1 MAKIS
6 LVQNIKQSQKM
17 TLTPQLLKAIKLL
30 ELNNIDLD
38 NYLQQEILDN
48 PLLEKEADD
57 QSLKDN
63 INDNDKNLSSQDK
76 SESSFS
82 DNTDFEGS
90 PSFDTANLYESSST
104 SIDNIIEETI
114 ESKNSLY
121 QIITDQI
128 NISFQNKIDRLI
140 ALSILEFIE
149 PNGYLKV
156 STKELSIDLN
166 IDLLR
171 IEKILKILKS
181 FEPLGIFSNDL
192 EEFLTLQL
200 KSQNLLDNNLKLL
213 LKNLPILANEN
224 IFSISKKLKIDKEKL
239 KDSLDMLKRCSAAP
253 IDTDGDLISNINS
266 PDIIVEKDKNE
277 WIVSLNEETL
287 PKVIVLTGYWE
298 ELSRKKLSKEDKK
311 YLSANFLAGKGLVKA
326 LEQRASTI
334 LKVAKEIIKKQEKF
348 LDQGV
353 MGLRP
358 LKLKD
363 IAEELDIHESTVS
376 RITNSKTIYTPRG
389 TYDLKFFFSKSL
401 NTLSNDDGL
410 SSKVVKEKII
420 QLINNEEKVLS
431 DNKLSKLLKE
441 EGINVARRTVTKYRE
456 EMTLPP
462 SHQRKRLKQ
471 LAV

>member
-48 PLLEKEADD
+48 PLLEKAADD

-82 DNTDFEGS
+82 HNTDFEGS

-239 KDSLDMLKRCSAAP
+239 KDSLDLLKRCSAAP

-401 NTLSNDDGL
+401 STLSNDDGL
-410 SSKVVKEKII
+410 SS
-420 QLINNEEKVLS
+420 
-431 DNKLSKLLKE
+431 
-441 EGINVARRTVTKYRE
+441 
-456 EMTLPP
+456 
-462 SHQRKRLKQ
+462 
-471 LAV
+471 

>member
-1 MAKIS
+1 MVKIS

-38 NYLQQEILDN
+38 DYLQQEILDN
-48 PLLEKEADD
+48 PLLEKAGDD
-57 QSLKDN
+57 ESLKDN

-76 SESSFS
+76 LEISFS
-82 DNTDFEGS
+82 HNEDLEGS

-104 SIDNIIEETI
+104 SIDNIIEETL

-140 ALSILEFIE
+140 ALSILGFIE

-171 IEKILKILKS
+171 IEKILKVLKS
-181 FEPLGIFSNDL
+181 FEPLGVFSNDL

-200 KSQNLLDNNLKLL
+200 KSQNLLDSDLKLL
-213 LKNLPILANEN
+213 LRNLTILANEN
-224 IFSISKKLKIDKEKL
+224 IFSISRKLKIDKEKL
-239 KDSLDMLKRCSAAP
+239 IDSLDILKRCSPSP
-253 IDTDGDLISNINS
+253 IDTDSDLISHINS

-287 PKVIVLTGYWE
+287 PKVILLTGYWE

-311 YLSANFLAGKGLVKA
+311 YLSKNFLAGKGLVKA

-334 LKVAKEIIKKQEKF
+334 LKVAKEIIKKQDKF
-348 LDQGV
+348 LDDGI

-420 QLINNEEKVLS
+420 QLINNEEKILS

-441 EGINVARRTVTKYRE
+441 EGINVARRTVAKYRE

>member
-48 PLLEKEADD
+48 PLLEKAADD

-63 INDNDKNLSSQDK
+63 INDNDENLSSQDK

-82 DNTDFEGS
+82 HNTDSEGS

-121 QIITDQI
+121 QIIADQI

-171 IEKILKILKS
+171 IEKILKVLKS

-213 LKNLPILANEN
+213 LKNLTILATEN

-253 IDTDGDLISNINS
+253 IDTDGDLISHINS
-266 PDIIVEKDKNE
+266 PDIIVEKDKND

-334 LKVAKEIIKKQEKF
+334 LTVAKEIIKKQEKF

>member
-82 DNTDFEGS
+82 HNTDSEGS

-171 IEKILKILKS
+171 IEKILKVLKS

-213 LKNLPILANEN
+213 LKNLTILANEN

-253 IDTDGDLISNINS
+253 IDTDGDLISHINS

>member
-82 DNTDFEGS
+82 HNTDSEGS

-213 LKNLPILANEN
+213 LKNLTILANEN
-224 IFSISKKLKIDKEKL
+224 IFSRSKKLKIDKEKL

-401 NTLSNDDGL
+401 NALSNDDGL

>member
-48 PLLEKEADD
+48 PLLEKAADD
-57 QSLKDN
+57 QNLKDN

-82 DNTDFEGS
+82 HNTDSEGS

-171 IEKILKILKS
+171 IEKILKVLKS

>member
-48 PLLEKEADD
+48 PLLEKAADD

-63 INDNDKNLSSQDK
+63 INDNDENLSSQDK

-82 DNTDFEGS
+82 HNTDSEGS

-156 STKELSIDLN
+156 STKELSFDLN

-171 IEKILKILKS
+171 IEKILKVLKS
-181 FEPLGIFSNDL
+181 FEPLGIFSNNL

-200 KSQNLLDNNLKLL
+200 KSQNLLDNDLEIL
-213 LKNLPILANEN
+213 LKNLTILANEN

-239 KDSLDMLKRCSAAP
+239 KDSLDMLKRCSPAP
-253 IDTDGDLISNINS
+253 IDTDGDLISHINS

-348 LDQGV
+348 LDHGV

-401 NTLSNDDGL
+401 NTLSSDDGL

>member
-48 PLLEKEADD
+48 PLLEKVGDD
-57 QSLKDN
+57 EILKDN
-63 INDNDKNLSSQDK
+63 VNDTDKNLSSQNK
-76 SESSFS
+76 LESSFS
-82 DNTDFEGS
+82 HNEDSEGS

-114 ESKNSLY
+114 ESKKSLY

-128 NISFQNKIDRLI
+128 NLSFQNKIDRLI

-171 IEKILKILKS
+171 IEKILNILKS

-200 KSQNLLDNNLKLL
+200 NSQNLLDSDLKLL
-213 LKNLPILANEN
+213 LKNLTILATEN

-239 KDSLDMLKRCSAAP
+239 KDSLDVLKRCSPAP
-253 IDTDGDLISNINS
+253 IDTDSDLISHIYS

-298 ELSRKKLSKEDKK
+298 ELSRKKLTKEDKK
-311 YLSANFLAGKGLVKA
+311 YLSTNFLAGKGLVKA

-334 LKVAKEIIKKQEKF
+334 LKVAKEIIKKQKKF
-348 LDQGV
+348 LDDGV

>member
-38 NYLQQEILDN
+38 NYLQQEILDT

-171 IEKILKILKS
+171 IEKILKVLKS

-200 KSQNLLDNNLKLL
+200 KSQDLLDNNLKLL
-213 LKNLPILANEN
+213 LKNLPILASEN

>member
-48 PLLEKEADD
+48 PLLEKAADE
-57 QSLKDN
+57 QSLSDN
-63 INDNDKNLSSQDK
+63 INENDENLSAEDK
-76 SESSFS
+76 SESSFLHNEDS
-82 DNTDFEGS
+82 EVS

-171 IEKILKILKS
+171 IEKILKVLKS

-213 LKNLPILANEN
+213 LKNLPILASEN

>member
-82 DNTDFEGS
+82 HNTDSEGS

-171 IEKILKILKS
+171 IEKILKVLKS

-200 KSQNLLDNNLKLL
+200 KSQDLLDNNLKLL

-471 LAV
+471 LAI

>member
-48 PLLEKEADD
+48 PLLEKAADD
-57 QSLKDN
+57 QNLKDN

-82 DNTDFEGS
+82 HNTDSEGS

-171 IEKILKILKS
+171 IEKILKVLKS

-213 LKNLPILANEN
+213 LKNLTILANEN

>member
-48 PLLEKEADD
+48 PLLEKVDDD

-63 INDNDKNLSSQDK
+63 LNGNDENLSAQDK

-82 DNTDFEGS
+82 HNEDLERS
-90 PSFDTANLYESSST
+90 PSFDTTNLYDSSST

-171 IEKILKILKS
+171 IEKILKVLKS

>member
-38 NYLQQEILDN
+38 NYLQEEILDN
-48 PLLEKEADD
+48 PLLEKSGDD
-57 QSLKDN
+57 EILKDN
-63 INDNDKNLSSQDK
+63 INDKDENLSSQNK
-76 SESSFS
+76 LESSFS
-82 DNTDFEGS
+82 HNEDSEGS
-90 PSFDTANLYESSST
+90 PSFDTVNLYESSSV

-114 ESKNSLY
+114 ESKKSLY
-121 QIITDQI
+121 QIIADQI

-171 IEKILKILKS
+171 IEKILNILKS

-200 KSQNLLDNNLKLL
+200 NSQNLLDSDLKLL
-213 LKNLPILANEN
+213 LKNLTILATEN

-239 KDSLDMLKRCSAAP
+239 KDSLDVLKRCSPAP
-253 IDTDGDLISNINS
+253 IDTDSDLISHIYS

-311 YLSANFLAGKGLVKA
+311 YLSANYLAGKGLVKA

-348 LDQGV
+348 LDDGV

>member
-48 PLLEKEADD
+48 PLLEKAADD

-82 DNTDFEGS
+82 HNTDSEGS

-171 IEKILKILKS
+171 IEKILKVLKS

-213 LKNLPILANEN
+213 LKNLTILANEN

-253 IDTDGDLISNINS
+253 IDTDGDLISHINS
-266 PDIIVEKDKNE
+266 PDIIVEKDKND

>member
-128 NISFQNKIDRLI
+128 NISFQNKTDRLI

-171 IEKILKILKS
+171 IEKILKVLKS

-192 EEFLTLQL
+192 EEFLTLQI

-311 YLSANFLAGKGLVKA
+311 YLSTNFLAGKGLVKA

-401 NTLSNDDGL
+401 NALSNDDGL

>member
-48 PLLEKEADD
+48 PLLEKAADE
-57 QSLKDN
+57 QSLSDN
-63 INDNDKNLSSQDK
+63 INENDENLSAEDK
-76 SESSFS
+76 SESSFLHNEDS
-82 DNTDFEGS
+82 EVS

-171 IEKILKILKS
+171 IEKILKVLKS

-200 KSQNLLDNNLKLL
+200 KSQNLLDNNLNLL

-471 LAV
+471 LAI

>member
-48 PLLEKEADD
+48 PLLEKAADD

-63 INDNDKNLSSQDK
+63 INDNDENLSSQDK

-82 DNTDFEGS
+82 HNTDSEGS

-171 IEKILKILKS
+171 IEKILKVLKS

-213 LKNLPILANEN
+213 LKNLTILANEN

-253 IDTDGDLISNINS
+253 IDTDGDLISHINS

>member
-48 PLLEKEADD
+48 PLLEKAADD

-63 INDNDKNLSSQDK
+63 INDNDENLSSQDK

-82 DNTDFEGS
+82 HNTDSEGS

-171 IEKILKILKS
+171 IEKILKVLKS

-213 LKNLPILANEN
+213 LKNLTILANEN
-224 IFSISKKLKIDKEKL
+224 IFSISKKLQIDIEKL

-253 IDTDGDLISNINS
+253 IDTDGDLISHINS
-266 PDIIVEKDKNE
+266 PDIIVEKDKNK

-401 NTLSNDDGL
+401 STLSNDDGL

>member
-48 PLLEKEADD
+48 PLLEKAADD

-76 SESSFS
+76 SESSLS
-82 DNTDFEGS
+82 HNTDSEGS

-166 IDLLR
+166 IDLFR
-171 IEKILKILKS
+171 IKKILKVLKS

-401 NTLSNDDGL
+401 TTLSSDDGL

>member
-1 MAKIS
+1 MVKIS

-38 NYLQQEILDN
+38 DYLQQEILDN
-48 PLLEKEADD
+48 PLLEKAGDD
-57 QSLKDN
+57 ESLKDN

-76 SESSFS
+76 LEISFS
-82 DNTDFEGS
+82 HNEDLEGS
-90 PSFDTANLYESSST
+90 PSFDTANLYESSSA
-104 SIDNIIEETI
+104 SIDNIIEETL

-140 ALSILEFIE
+140 ALSILGFIE

-171 IEKILKILKS
+171 IEKILKVLKS
-181 FEPLGIFSNDL
+181 FEPLGVFSNDL

-200 KSQNLLDNNLKLL
+200 KSQNLLDSDLKLL
-213 LKNLPILANEN
+213 LRNLTILANEN
-224 IFSISKKLKIDKEKL
+224 IFSISRKLKIDKEKL
-239 KDSLDMLKRCSAAP
+239 IDSLDILKRCSPSP
-253 IDTDGDLISNINS
+253 IDTDSDLISHINS

-287 PKVIVLTGYWE
+287 PKVILLTGYWE

-311 YLSANFLAGKGLVKA
+311 YLSKNFLAGKGLVKA

-334 LKVAKEIIKKQEKF
+334 LKVAKEIIKKQDKF
-348 LDQGV
+348 LDDGI

-420 QLINNEEKVLS
+420 QLINNEEKILS

>member
-38 NYLQQEILDN
+38 NYLQEEILDN
-48 PLLEKEADD
+48 PLLEKVGDD
-57 QSLKDN
+57 ESLKDN
-63 INDNDKNLSSQDK
+63 INDNDENLSSQKKLD
-76 SESSFS
+76 SSFS
-82 DNTDFEGS
+82 HNEDSEGS

-104 SIDNIIEETI
+104 SIDNIIEETL

-171 IEKILKILKS
+171 IEKILKVLKS

-200 KSQNLLDNNLKLL
+200 KSKNLLDSDLKLL
-213 LKNLPILANEN
+213 LKNLTILANEN
-224 IFSISKKLKIDKEKL
+224 IFSISKKLQIDIEKL
-239 KDSLDMLKRCSAAP
+239 KDSLDMLKRCSPTP
-253 IDTDGDLISNINS
+253 IDTDSDLISHINS

-348 LDQGV
+348 LNDGV
-353 MGLRP
+353 MSLRP

-401 NTLSNDDGL
+401 STLSDDDGL

>member
-48 PLLEKEADD
+48 PLLEKVDDD

-63 INDNDKNLSSQDK
+63 LNGNDENLSAQDK

-82 DNTDFEGS
+82 HNEDLERS
-90 PSFDTANLYESSST
+90 PSFDTTNLYDSSST

-156 STKELSIDLN
+156 STKELSFDLN

-171 IEKILKILKS
+171 IEKILKVLKS
-181 FEPLGIFSNDL
+181 FEPLGIFSNNL

-200 KSQNLLDNNLKLL
+200 KSQNLLDNDLEIL
-213 LKNLPILANEN
+213 LKNLTILANEN

-239 KDSLDMLKRCSAAP
+239 KDSLDMLKRCSPAP
-253 IDTDGDLISNINS
+253 IDTDGDLISHINS

-287 PKVIVLTGYWE
+287 PKVILLTGYWE

-311 YLSANFLAGKGLVKA
+311 YLSTNFLAGKGLVKA

-348 LDQGV
+348 LDHGV

-401 NTLSNDDGL
+401 NTLSSDDGL

>member
-48 PLLEKEADD
+48 PLLEKVGDD
-57 QSLKDN
+57 EILKDN
-63 INDNDKNLSSQDK
+63 VNDTDKNLSSQNK
-76 SESSFS
+76 LESSFS
-82 DNTDFEGS
+82 HNEDSEGS

-114 ESKNSLY
+114 ESKKSLY

-128 NISFQNKIDRLI
+128 NLSFQNKIDRLI

-166 IDLLR
+166 IDILR
-171 IEKILKILKS
+171 IEKILNILKS
-181 FEPLGIFSNDL
+181 FEPLGIFSNNL

-200 KSQNLLDNNLKLL
+200 NSQNLLDSDLKLL
-213 LKNLPILANEN
+213 LKNLTILATEN

-239 KDSLDMLKRCSAAP
+239 KDSLDVLKRCSPAP
-253 IDTDGDLISNINS
+253 IDTDSDLISHIYS

-311 YLSANFLAGKGLVKA
+311 YLSANYLAGKGLVKA

-334 LKVAKEIIKKQEKF
+334 LKVAKEIIKKQKKF
-348 LDQGV
+348 LDDGV

>member
-82 DNTDFEGS
+82 HNTDSEGS

-171 IEKILKILKS
+171 IEKILKVLKS

-213 LKNLPILANEN
+213 LKNLTILANEN

-239 KDSLDMLKRCSAAP
+239 KDSLDLLKRCSAAP

>member
-1 MAKIS
+1 MVKIS

-38 NYLQQEILDN
+38 DYLQQEILDN
-48 PLLEKEADD
+48 PLLEKAGDD
-57 QSLKDN
+57 ESLKDN

-76 SESSFS
+76 LEISFS
-82 DNTDFEGS
+82 HNEDLEGS
-90 PSFDTANLYESSST
+90 PSFDTTNLYESSST
-104 SIDNIIEETI
+104 SIDNIIEETL

-140 ALSILEFIE
+140 ALSILGFIE

-171 IEKILKILKS
+171 IEKILKVLKS
-181 FEPLGIFSNDL
+181 FEPLGVFSNDL

-200 KSQNLLDNNLKLL
+200 KSQNLLDSDLKLL
-213 LKNLPILANEN
+213 LRNLTILANEN
-224 IFSISKKLKIDKEKL
+224 IFSIARKLKIDKEKL
-239 KDSLDMLKRCSAAP
+239 IDSLDILKRCSPSP
-253 IDTDGDLISNINS
+253 IDTDSDLISHINS

-287 PKVIVLTGYWE
+287 PKVILLTGYWE

-311 YLSANFLAGKGLVKA
+311 YLSKNFLAGKGLVKA

-334 LKVAKEIIKKQEKF
+334 LKVAKEIIKKQDKF
-348 LDQGV
+348 LDDGI

-420 QLINNEEKVLS
+420 QLINNEEKILS

-441 EGINVARRTVTKYRE
+441 EGINVARRTVAKYRE

>member
-48 PLLEKEADD
+48 PLLEKAADD

-82 DNTDFEGS
+82 HNTDSEGS

-171 IEKILKILKS
+171 IEKILKVLKS

-200 KSQNLLDNNLKLL
+200 KSQDLLVNNLKLL
-213 LKNLPILANEN
+213 LKNLPILASEN

-401 NTLSNDDGL
+401 STLSNDDGL

>member
-38 NYLQQEILDN
+38 NYLQEEILDN
-48 PLLEKEADD
+48 PLLEKVGDNE
-57 QSLKDN
+57 SLKDN
-63 INDNDKNLSSQDK
+63 INGNDENLSSQK
-76 SESSFS
+76 KLESSLS
-82 DNTDFEGS
+82 HNEDSEGS

-104 SIDNIIEETI
+104 SIDNIIEETV

-166 IDLLR
+166 IDLFR
-171 IEKILKILKS
+171 IEKILKVLKS

-192 EEFLTLQL
+192 EEFLILQL
-200 KSQNLLDNNLKLL
+200 KSQNLLDSDLKLL
-213 LKNLPILANEN
+213 SKNLSILANEN
-224 IFSISKKLKIDKEKL
+224 IFSISKKLKIDIEKL
-239 KDSLDMLKRCSAAP
+239 KDSLDMLKRCSPAP
-253 IDTDGDLISNINS
+253 IDTDSDLISHINS

-311 YLSANFLAGKGLVKA
+311 YLSANFLAGKGLVKS

-348 LDQGV
+348 LNDGV
-353 MGLRP
+353 MSLRP

-363 IAEELDIHESTVS
+363 IADELDIHESTVS

-401 NTLSNDDGL
+401 NTLSDDDGL

-462 SHQRKRLKQ
+462 SHQRKRLKH

>member
-82 DNTDFEGS
+82 HNTDSEGS

-171 IEKILKILKS
+171 IEKILKVLKS

-253 IDTDGDLISNINS
+253 IDTDGDLISHINS

-363 IAEELDIHESTVS
+363 IAEELDIHESTCLLYTSPSPRDQRGS
-376 RITNSKTIYTPRG
+376 R
-389 TYDLKFFFSKSL
+389 
-401 NTLSNDDGL
+401 
-410 SSKVVKEKII
+410 
-420 QLINNEEKVLS
+420 
-431 DNKLSKLLKE
+431 
-441 EGINVARRTVTKYRE
+441 
-456 EMTLPP
+456 LP
-462 SHQRKRLKQ
+462 SY
-471 LAV
+471 A

>member
-38 NYLQQEILDN
+38 DYLQQEILDN
-48 PLLEKEADD
+48 PLLEKTGDD
-57 QSLKDN
+57 ESLKDN

-76 SESSFS
+76 LEISFS
-82 DNTDFEGS
+82 HNEDLEGS

-104 SIDNIIEETI
+104 SIDNIIEETL

-140 ALSILEFIE
+140 ALSILGFIE

-171 IEKILKILKS
+171 IEKILKVLKS
-181 FEPLGIFSNDL
+181 FEPLGVFSNDL

-200 KSQNLLDNNLKLL
+200 KSQNLLDSDLKLL
-213 LKNLPILANEN
+213 LRNLTILANEN
-224 IFSISKKLKIDKEKL
+224 IFSIARKLKIDKEKL
-239 KDSLDMLKRCSAAP
+239 IDSLDILKRCSPSP
-253 IDTDGDLISNINS
+253 IDTDSDLISHINS

-277 WIVSLNEETL
+277 WIVYLNEETL
-287 PKVIVLTGYWE
+287 PKVILLTGYWE

-311 YLSANFLAGKGLVKA
+311 YLSKNFLAGKGLVKA

-334 LKVAKEIIKKQEKF
+334 LKVAKEIIKKQDKF
-348 LDQGV
+348 LDDGI

-420 QLINNEEKVLS
+420 QLINNEEKILS

-441 EGINVARRTVTKYRE
+441 EGINVARRTVAKYRE

>member
-48 PLLEKEADD
+48 PLLEKAADD

-82 DNTDFEGS
+82 DNTDSEGS

-213 LKNLPILANEN
+213 LKNLTILANEN

-253 IDTDGDLISNINS
+253 IDTDGDLISHINS
-266 PDIIVEKDKNE
+266 PDIIVEKDKND

>member
-48 PLLEKEADD
+48 PLLEKAADE
-57 QSLKDN
+57 QSLSDN
-63 INDNDKNLSSQDK
+63 INENDENLSAEDK
-76 SESSFS
+76 SESSFLHNEDS
-82 DNTDFEGS
+82 EVS

-171 IEKILKILKS
+171 IEKILKVLKS

-200 KSQNLLDNNLKLL
+200 KSQDLLDNNLKLL

>member
-48 PLLEKEADD
+48 PLLEKVDDD

-63 INDNDKNLSSQDK
+63 LNGNDENLSAQDK

-82 DNTDFEGS
+82 HNEDLERS
-90 PSFDTANLYESSST
+90 PSFDTTNLYDSSST

-156 STKELSIDLN
+156 STKELSFDLN

-171 IEKILKILKS
+171 IEKILKVLKS
-181 FEPLGIFSNDL
+181 FEPLGIFSNNL

-200 KSQNLLDNNLKLL
+200 KTQNLLDNDLELL
-213 LKNLPILANEN
+213 LKNLTILANEN

-239 KDSLDMLKRCSAAP
+239 KDSLDMLKRCSPAP
-253 IDTDGDLISNINS
+253 IDTDGDLISHINS

-287 PKVIVLTGYWE
+287 PKVILLTGYWE

-311 YLSANFLAGKGLVKA
+311 YLSTNFLAGKGLVKA

-348 LDQGV
+348 LDHGV

-401 NTLSNDDGL
+401 NTLSSDDGL

>member
-48 PLLEKEADD
+48 PLLEKVGDD
-57 QSLKDN
+57 EILKDN
-63 INDNDKNLSSQDK
+63 VNDTDKNLSSQNK
-76 SESSFS
+76 LESSFS
-82 DNTDFEGS
+82 HNEDSEGS

-114 ESKNSLY
+114 ESKKSLY
-121 QIITDQI
+121 QIIADQI

-171 IEKILKILKS
+171 IEKILNILKS

-200 KSQNLLDNNLKLL
+200 NSQNLLDSDLKLL
-213 LKNLPILANEN
+213 LKNLTLLATEN
-224 IFSISKKLKIDKEKL
+224 IFSIAKKLKIDKEKL
-239 KDSLDMLKRCSAAP
+239 KDSLDVLKRCSPAP
-253 IDTDGDLISNINS
+253 IDTDSDLISHIYS

-298 ELSRKKLSKEDKK
+298 ELSRKKLTKEDKK
-311 YLSANFLAGKGLVKA
+311 YLSTNFLAGKGLVKA

-348 LDQGV
+348 LDDGV

>member
-38 NYLQQEILDN
+38 NYLQEEILDN
-48 PLLEKEADD
+48 PLLEKSGNDEI
-57 QSLKDN
+57 LKDN
-63 INDNDKNLSSQDK
+63 INDKDKNLSSQNK
-76 SESSFS
+76 LESSFS
-82 DNTDFEGS
+82 HNEDSEGS
-90 PSFDTANLYESSST
+90 PSFDTTNLYESSST

-114 ESKNSLY
+114 ESKKSLY
-121 QIITDQI
+121 QIIADQI

-171 IEKILKILKS
+171 IEKILNILKS

-200 KSQNLLDNNLKLL
+200 KSQNLLDSDLKLL
-213 LKNLPILANEN
+213 LKNLTILANEN
-224 IFSISKKLKIDKEKL
+224 IFSIAKKLKIDKEKL
-239 KDSLDMLKRCSAAP
+239 KDSLDVLKRCIPAP
-253 IDTDGDLISNINS
+253 IDIDSDLISHTNS

-277 WIVSLNEETL
+277 WVVSLNEETL

-334 LKVAKEIIKKQEKF
+334 LRVAKEIIKKQEKF
-348 LDQGV
+348 LDDGV

-431 DNKLSKLLKE
+431 DNKLSKLLKK

>member
-48 PLLEKEADD
+48 PLLEKAADD
-57 QSLKDN
+57 QNLKDN

-76 SESSFS
+76 SESSLS
-82 DNTDFEGS
+82 HNTDSEGS

-166 IDLLR
+166 IDLFR
-171 IEKILKILKS
+171 IEKILKVLKS

-213 LKNLPILANEN
+213 LKNLTILANEN

>member
-1 MAKIS
+1 MVKIS

-38 NYLQQEILDN
+38 DYLQQEILDN
-48 PLLEKEADD
+48 PLLEKAGDD
-57 QSLKDN
+57 ESLKDN

-76 SESSFS
+76 LEISFS
-82 DNTDFEGS
+82 HNEDLEGS

-104 SIDNIIEETI
+104 SIDNIIEETL

-140 ALSILEFIE
+140 ALSILGFIE

-166 IDLLR
+166 IDLSR
-171 IEKILKILKS
+171 IEKILKVLKS
-181 FEPLGIFSNDL
+181 FEPLGVFSNDL

-200 KSQNLLDNNLKLL
+200 KSQNLLDSDLKLL
-213 LKNLPILANEN
+213 LRNLTILANEN
-224 IFSISKKLKIDKEKL
+224 IFSIARKLKIDKEKL
-239 KDSLDMLKRCSAAP
+239 IDSLDILKRCSPSP
-253 IDTDGDLISNINS
+253 IDTDSDLISHINS

-277 WIVSLNEETL
+277 WIVYLNEETL
-287 PKVIVLTGYWE
+287 PKVILLTGYWE

-311 YLSANFLAGKGLVKA
+311 YLSKNFLAGKGLVKA

-334 LKVAKEIIKKQEKF
+334 LKVAKEIIKKQDKF
-348 LDQGV
+348 LDDGI

-420 QLINNEEKVLS
+420 QLINNEEKILS

-441 EGINVARRTVTKYRE
+441 EGINVARRTVAKYRE

>member
-38 NYLQQEILDN
+38 NYLQEEILDN
-48 PLLEKEADD
+48 PLLEKVGDD
-57 QSLKDN
+57 ESLKDN
-63 INDNDKNLSSQDK
+63 INGNDENLSSQK
-76 SESSFS
+76 KLESSFS
-82 DNTDFEGS
+82 HNEDSEGS

-171 IEKILKILKS
+171 IEKILKVLKS

-200 KSQNLLDNNLKLL
+200 KSQNLLDSDLKLL
-213 LKNLPILANEN
+213 LKNLTILANEN
-224 IFSISKKLKIDKEKL
+224 IFSISKKLKIDIEKL
-239 KDSLDMLKRCSAAP
+239 KDSLDMLKRCSPAP
-253 IDTDGDLISNINS
+253 IDTDSDLISHINS

-348 LDQGV
+348 LDEGV

>member
-82 DNTDFEGS
+82 HNTDSEGS

-166 IDLLR
+166 IDLLH
-171 IEKILKILKS
+171 IEKILKVLKS